1 MFHRQGC
8 GLTPLSVPVMVRVL
22 RVNLKFQP
30 MRQIPW
36 GQVPQSA
43 VGSLP
48 IVVSSPGFHLLGSV
62 LRGQEPVLVQA
73 LLTEAS
79 VERLNEGVVRGLPGP
94 AEVQLHPVQAGPLF
108 SRCASG
114 RRCCPASA
122 WGLPAYAPWVSA
134 GPFPGLPRQSVPKDG
149 PVSPLSSLTPR
160 PFPLSTTISC
170 LTHLDPDGG
179 SSMRSAH
186 HDLG

>member
-22 RVNLKFQP
+22 RVNPKFQP

-94 AEVQLHPVQAGPLF
+94 AEVQLHPVQAGPLVQPLRIRKTMLSSIRLGPTRLRPVGF
-108 SRCASG
+108 GGSVSRITASICSQRWSG
-114 RRCCPASA
+114 ISPIVPNAS
-122 WGLPAYAPWVSA
+122 
-134 GPFPGLPRQSVPKDG
+134 PFP
-149 PVSPLSSLTPR
+149 
-160 PFPLSTTISC
+160 II
-170 LTHLDPDGG
+170 
-179 SSMRSAH
+179 H
-186 HDLG
+186 HHIHHHHIVLNPP